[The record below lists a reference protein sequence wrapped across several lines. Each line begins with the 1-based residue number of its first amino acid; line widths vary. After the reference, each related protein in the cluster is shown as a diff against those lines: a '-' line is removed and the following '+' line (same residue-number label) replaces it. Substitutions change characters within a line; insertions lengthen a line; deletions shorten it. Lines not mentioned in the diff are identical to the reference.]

1 MRVRLIKKL
10 AEKIDGVD
18 LTGRSV
24 GDLLNLESR
33 DARLLIAEQWAVPGG
48 DNTSDLTRSQA
59 SESDRRRNDPRSG
72 TTAPRERG

>member
-24 GDLLNLESR
+24 GDLLNLQPRE
-33 DARLLIAEQWAVPGG
+33 ARLLIAEQWAIPGSDSASQLSGRDVPDSGQPSPQI
-48 DNTSDLTRSQA
+48 SDAT
-59 SESDRRRNDPRSG
+59 DPQRC
-72 TTAPRERG
+72 R